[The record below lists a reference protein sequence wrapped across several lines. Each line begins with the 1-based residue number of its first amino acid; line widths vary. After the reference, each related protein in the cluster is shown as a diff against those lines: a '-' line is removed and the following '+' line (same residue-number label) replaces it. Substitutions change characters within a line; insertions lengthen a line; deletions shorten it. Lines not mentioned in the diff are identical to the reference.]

1 MTTKIID
8 SDSFDWGRPS
18 VDVVPVHSRGVDS
31 QWLTKVADDGTPF
44 EVNFGDIKP
53 KKGHTILHV
62 IAVGDYGRI
71 GFNRNGDAFDAKDNE
86 DCHTRFK
93 TQGHV
98 FLDHKHKDPSL
109 AVGEVLDTAYNK
121 PMGRIEILLAADNN
135 KAAKYLTKY
144 KDGVDLP
151 VSMGCTVDSERCSVC
166 GHVAPRAK
174 YRCNHVREQ
183 LGETLDDGR
192 AVFMWNPDPQF
203 FDISLVWRPADR
215 IGYSLRKIANDEGLE
230 RSDELADLAGLGKI
244 SAVKLAALRKV
255 SSIEKTVPG
264 FAKSFPEKLLAPTK
278 SKLLKTA
285 KDVGVAKVLGALHTA
300 GCLLHP
306 EDLLDLVGVPGD
318 KSGACQALESDPG
331 VSQLLQDDEC
341 CDSLDGEDGQVDLD
355 EQVRKACGTDKADV
369 QSRILRLEVVKTAK
383 TRITDT
389 DKALADFYR
398 HYKVAFATKNINN
411 TPRLIATAATY

>member
-44 EVNFGDIKP
+44 EVNFGDVQP
-53 KKGHTILHV
+53 MKGHTILHV
-62 IAVGDYGRI
+62 IAVGDHEKF
-71 GFNRNGDAFDAKDNE
+71 GFNRNGDAFSGKDNDE
-86 DCHTRFK
+86 CHSRFK

-109 AVGEVLDTAYNK
+109 AVGKVLDTAYNK

-144 KDGVDLP
+144 KDGTDLP
-151 VSMGCTVDSERCSVC
+151 VSMGCTVDAERCSVC

-174 YRCNHVREQ
+174 YRCEHVKQQ

-192 AVFMWNPDPQF
+192 AVFMWNPDPQY

-230 RSDELADLAGLGKI
+230 RSDELAEIAGLGKI
-244 SAVKLAALRKV
+244 SAVKLAALRKI

-264 FAKSFPEKLLAPTK
+264 FAKSLPEKLLAPTK

-306 EDLLDLVGVPGD
+306 EDLFELLGVPGD
-318 KSGACQALESDPG
+318 TSGACQALEEDPG
-331 VSQLLQDDEC
+331 VGKLLNDDDSCE
-341 CDSLDGEDGQVDLD
+341 SLDGEDSDVDLD
-355 EQVRKACGTDKADV
+355 DNVRRACGTDPSDV
-369 QSRILRLEVVKTAK
+369 KSRILR
-383 TRITDT
+383 ITIIKSAGKSVT
-389 DKALADFYR
+389 NVDKGLADFYR
-398 HYKVAFATKNINN
+398 HYKVAFAAKNLDN
-411 TPRLIATAATY
+411 TPRLIAVAATF